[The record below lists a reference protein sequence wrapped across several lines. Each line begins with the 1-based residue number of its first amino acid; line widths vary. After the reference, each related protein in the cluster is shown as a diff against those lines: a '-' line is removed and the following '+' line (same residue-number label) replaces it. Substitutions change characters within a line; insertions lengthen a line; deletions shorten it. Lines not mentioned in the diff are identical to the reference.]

1 MKKRK
6 KKERNNKYLYRPAEV
21 DYYKD
26 LYNGEYY
33 IRIICYLI

>member
-1 MKKRK
+1 MKEK
-6 KKERNNKYLYRPAEV
+6 NNNSKYLYKPAEA

-33 IRIICYLI
+33 IRIIYYLI